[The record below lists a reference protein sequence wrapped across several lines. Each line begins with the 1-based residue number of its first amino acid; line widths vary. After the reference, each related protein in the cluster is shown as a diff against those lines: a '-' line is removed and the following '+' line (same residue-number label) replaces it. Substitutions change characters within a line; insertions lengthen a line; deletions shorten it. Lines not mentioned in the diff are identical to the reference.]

1 MIDKYG
7 DTVTIASR
15 TKTIDNTSGDE
26 TITLGTPAST
36 KVYIVRK
43 NSPWYF
49 DKAGLLEGGDAQML
63 TKPATTVNKDDVVA
77 WNGHSYRIQHVLN
90 RDNPG
95 GNVAYKTCNLFLI
108 S

>member
-7 DTVTIASR
+7 DVVTIAPK

-26 TITLGTPAST
+26 TLGAGSAVST
-36 KVYIVRK
+36 QVYIVRK
-43 NSPWYF
+43 NSPWFF

-63 TKPATTVNKDDVVA
+63 TKPGVTVNKDDIVT
-77 WNGHSYRIQHVLN
+77 WNGHSYRIQNVLN

-95 GNVAYKTCNLFLI
+95 GNVAYKSCNLFLI